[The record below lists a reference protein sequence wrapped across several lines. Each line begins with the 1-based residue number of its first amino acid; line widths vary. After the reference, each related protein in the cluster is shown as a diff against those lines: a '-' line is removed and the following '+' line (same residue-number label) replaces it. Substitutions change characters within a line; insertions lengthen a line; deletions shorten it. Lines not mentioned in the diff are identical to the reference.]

1 VSESTPDDDSR
12 EEAEREGAGREPAGR
27 DVVDREALAGAAF
40 SAVRWTGLARMA
52 GEFVAFAATV
62 ALARL
67 LTPADFGVAA
77 VAMVATTIAL
87 QTGQQGLTAPLVQRR
102 TIDDAHLRVA
112 VLLSLVLGLAL
123 AAVVALLGEPLLQ
136 PVFGDDIAELIPLT
150 APFFVLAGLTAVPQA
165 RLERALGFRQLGLI
179 YVARMITG
187 SLASVALALAGV
199 DAAALVLGPLAGVA
213 IATVLLLIISPTVRP
228 AWHRAEAREIMR
240 FGFPSLGSGL
250 ASIGAQHID
259 YAVVAARLPAASV
272 GLYWRA
278 YTLGVDYQG
287 KLSGIL
293 VQIGLP
299 LYARAADLATRQAM
313 RERIVRFQT
322 LLLFPLLGALIL
334 LAPVAVPLIFGDQW
348 EEAVE
353 PTQILAVAGMMAAI
367 QAGTGPLLLAVGR
380 PGVLLRWNLSKIIG
394 LGLVVYF
401 VAPEGLVALA
411 AAVTIFNVARSLIGQ
426 QILLSRYAGIDVR
439 GLFVVC
445 FPALTA
451 TAALL
456 LLGWGVLAGLRALG
470 APDGVCCTAGAAVGV
485 LAYIATLALAFPAAL
500 AELRD
505 VRNRLLPRGPRLR
518 RSKTGGYTE
527 ARPGA

>member
-1 VSESTPDDDSR
+1 VSESTPDDGST
-12 EEAEREGAGREPAGR
+12 EAGR
-27 DVVDREALAGAAF
+27 DVVDREELAGAAF

-52 GEFVAFAATV
+52 GEVVAFAATV

-102 TIDDAHLRVA
+102 TVDEAHLRVA
-112 VLLSLVLGLAL
+112 VLLSLTLGLGLA
-123 AAVVALLGEPLLQ
+123 AIVALVGEPALK
-136 PVFGDDIAELIPLT
+136 PVFGDRIAELIPLT
-150 APFFVLAGLTAVPQA
+150 APFFVLAGLSAVPQA
-165 RLERALGFRQLGLI
+165 RLERALGFRRLGLI
-179 YVARMITG
+179 YVARMVAG
-187 SLASVALALAGV
+187 SLASVALAVAGV
-199 DAAALVLGPLAGVA
+199 DAAALVLGPLVGVA
-213 IATVLLLIISPTVRP
+213 LATVLLLFASPVVRP
-228 AWHRAEAREIMR
+228 AWHRAEAREITR
-240 FGFPSLGSGL
+240 FGFPSLASGL

-313 RERIVRFQT
+313 RERIVRLQT

-334 LAPVAVPLIFGDQW
+334 LAPVAVPLIFGEQW
-348 EEAVE
+348 EDAVE

-380 PGVLLRWNLSKIIG
+380 PGVLLRWNLTKIVG

-439 GLFVVC
+439 GLFIVC
-445 FPALTA
+445 LPALA
-451 TAALL
+451 GTAALL
-456 LLGWGVLAGLRALG
+456 LLGWGVLAALRAVG
-470 APDGVCCTAGAAVGV
+470 APDGVSCTAGAAVGV
-485 LAYIATLALAFPAAL
+485 LAYIATLALGFPAAL

-505 VRNRLLPRGPRLR
+505 VRTRLLPHGPCLR
-518 RSKTGGYTE
+518 RAKTAGYTE

>member
-1 VSESTPDDDSR
+1 VNESTP
-12 EEAEREGAGREPAGR
+12 EGGQREGSSEQR
-27 DVVDREALAGAAF
+27 DVVDREELAGAAF

-52 GEFVAFAATV
+52 GEVVAFAATV

-102 TIDDAHLRVA
+102 AIDDAHLRVA
-112 VLLSLVLGLAL
+112 VLLSLVLGLTL
-123 AAVVALLGEPLLQ
+123 AALVAVVGEPLLQ

-150 APFFVLAGLTAVPQA
+150 APFFVLAGLSAVPQA
-165 RLERALGFRQLGLI
+165 RLERSLGFRQLGLI
-179 YVARMITG
+179 YVARMVTG
-187 SLASVALALAGV
+187 SLASVALALGGV

-213 IATVLLLIISPTVRP
+213 IATLMLLVISPTVRP
-228 AWHRAEAREIMR
+228 AWHRAEAREILR

-313 RERIVRFQT
+313 RERIVRLQT

-394 LGLVVYF
+394 LGVVVYF

-439 GLFVVC
+439 GLFFVC
-445 FPALTA
+445 LPALTA
-451 TAALL
+451 TAAML
-456 LLGWGVLAGLRALG
+456 LLGW
-470 APDGVCCTAGAAVGV
+470 GV

-500 AELRD
+500 TELRD
-505 VRNRLLPRGPRLR
+505 VRNRLLPRRPRLR
-518 RSKTGGYTE
+518 GTKTGGYTE